1 MWHKAWLESQWRFAI
16 CMALLMLIFAA
27 DTYQADLNMPRMGIL
42 PNEFNKYIWKIY
54 FTRFQLLWIL
64 SALVLSMGGLVSERA
79 TGSSDFSLSLPV
91 SRRRWNAVRGGMA
104 AAQVFL
110 LAMAPVAVVPVV
122 AGIIGKSYP
131 VLEAANF
138 SIVIFLT
145 GLFILTLGLLYS
157 SCFAGQYAS
166 VALGIATVFTLTVF
180 VNPVAGRY
188 PFLSMN
194 PVRESSLN
202 AMFFLADGSW
212 PWFDALSRMVL
223 AIILWEVST
232 RIIQKRDF

>member
-1 MWHKAWLESQWRFAI
+1 MWYKAWLESRWRFAI
-16 CMALLMLIFAA
+16 CLALLMVIFGA

-42 PNEFNKYIWKIY
+42 PHEFNKYVWKMY

-79 TGSSDFSLSLPV
+79 TGTSDFSLSLPV

-110 LAMAPVAVVPVV
+110 LALAPVAVVPLV
-122 AGIIGKSYP
+122 AAMIGRSYP
-131 VLEAANF
+131 VWEAARF
-138 SIVIFLT
+138 SLLIFLT
-145 GLFILTLGLLYS
+145 GLFILALGLLYS
-157 SCFAGQYAS
+157 SCFSGQYAG
-166 VALGIATVFTLTVF
+166 VALGIATVFALTVV

-202 AMFFLADGSW
+202 GAFFLAGGGW
-212 PWFDALSRMVL
+212 PVVDVLSRLAL
-223 AIILWEVST
+223 AIIFWECST
-232 RIIQKRDF
+232 RILEKKDF